1 MNVNMLF
8 GSRYS
13 PLARRGLWR
22 CYCSEIPKKN
32 ISLSEIIKPHDFKAN
47 LNSKSIR
54 HALEGIRASVSN
66 AELRKDP
73 SFTEWIK
80 KIESAHADAH
90 SGSVKAEIS
99 GIRDLETLDLGNSF
113 AIKNLENNLIWRC
126 RNMSIE
132 DLLFVLTFTRA
143 KVKNVKLDSM
153 SSTTSGI
160 EDFDDS
166 RRNQVEV
173 KLYKEAVKCL
183 ERRWTEISKSDH
195 LVTMILCSNA
205 FSKSA
210 NEKIEDRVTDLAQD
224 FCPTDNIRILVAY
237 AKARRRPM
245 NVLKNL
251 TYHLKK
257 NSDGIDSPLACD
269 GLFALSSLSLFDQ
282 NLIQKLVD
290 IISNDVDEKLS
301 KELLTHCLISMGRL
315 RQFDQRLLEKISNK
329 LSQDLESLDYKT
341 LHSYA
346 MTSAYLNY
354 RPKLCKSHTNILN
367 YIVSQF
373 SSYEKCIKNIPEGK
387 RDGLWL
393 DIIWSVSLLGFS
405 NHNLFKSVLTEDFLN
420 KIISTSTGSNVGG
433 IRKLLNINAIAQ
445 FIDKEYKGPTIDVAA
460 FPLLR
465 DVNTASP
472 SDAFSAL
479 CIDIFSNFA
488 SPPNHSK
495 VNPNTG
501 MGFSIGAEAVTQKK
515 NLKPMDVEKYGI
527 FGVATQEK
535 NTSLPDDVKRLAM
548 VPASYFDCN
557 LNGSYGGML
566 DLRIRLLK
574 SRGFKVLVI
583 HHAEILAI
591 PKKTDKVKHVEK
603 IFKNVMS

>member
-1 MNVNMLF
+1 MLF

-54 HALEGIRASVSN
+54 HALE
-66 AELRKDP
+66 
-73 SFTEWIK
+73 EWIK

-290 IISNDVDEKLS
+290 IISNDVDEKLNN
-301 KELLTHCLISMGRL
+301 LIND
-315 RQFDQRLLEKISNK
+315 FWKKISNK

-367 YIVSQF
+367 YIANEMDYGSIL
-373 SSYEKCIKNIPEGK
+373 SA
-387 RDGLWL
+387 
-393 DIIWSVSLLGFS
+393 
-405 NHNLFKSVLTEDFLN
+405 
-420 KIISTSTGSNVGG
+420 TSTGSNVGG

-501 MGFSIGAEAVTQKK
+501 MGFSIGAEAKK
-515 NLKPMDVEKYGI
+515 ILLYQMMLNDWLWCRQAISIQIYYLHMNPYTYRRQIIISICKIIMELTEHKYRARTTI
-527 FGVATQEK
+527 F
-535 NTSLPDDVKRLAM
+535 
-548 VPASYFDCN
+548 F
-557 LNGSYGGML
+557 
-566 DLRIRLLK
+566 
-574 SRGFKVLVI
+574 F
-583 HHAEILAI
+583 
-591 PKKTDKVKHVEK
+591 
-603 IFKNVMS
+603 